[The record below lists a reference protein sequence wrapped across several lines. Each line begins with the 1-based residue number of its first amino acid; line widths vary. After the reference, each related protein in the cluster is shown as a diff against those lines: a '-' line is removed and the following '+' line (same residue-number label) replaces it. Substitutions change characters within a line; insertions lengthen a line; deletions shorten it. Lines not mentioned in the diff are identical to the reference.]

1 MANFAA
7 TVHSLFHALA
17 TPLTVL
23 MSAGDILRGRVSGT
37 IEQPIH
43 LVDDLSHQF
52 GQEVVELRASLGE
65 SIDLHSS
72 AKAAEQIQRL
82 AADWRC
88 YEVHLSELIDEIEQA
103 GVQIEEPLLDK
114 ILHQNLPNG
123 LSELRQVLSRL
134 EAIQPEDL
142 TRS

>member
-1 MANFAA
+1 MANLAA
-7 TVHSLFHALA
+7 KVHSLLHALA

-23 MSAGDILRGRVSGT
+23 MSTGDILRSRVSGT
-37 IEQPIH
+37 IEQPVH

-52 GQEVVELRASLGE
+52 GREVVELRASLGE

-72 AKAAEQIQRL
+72 AKAAEQIRRL
-82 AADWRC
+82 AANWRR
-88 YEVHLSELIDEIEQA
+88 YEARLSELIDEIEHA
-103 GVQIEEPLLDK
+103 GVELQEPLLDR

-134 EAIQPEDL
+134 EVVQPEDFTL
-142 TRS
+142 S

>member
-7 TVHSLFHALA
+7 TVHSLLHALA

-23 MSAGDILRGRVSGT
+23 MSAGDILRSRVPGT
-37 IEQPIH
+37 IEQPVH

-52 GQEVVELRASLGE
+52 GREVVELRASLGE

-72 AKAAEQIQRL
+72 AKAAEQIRQL
-82 AADWRC
+82 AADWRR

-103 GVQIEEPLLDK
+103 GIQMQEPLLDR
-114 ILHQNLPNG
+114 ILHQNLPGG
-123 LSELRQVLSRL
+123 LSELRQVLLRL
-134 EAIQPEDL
+134 EAIQPKDL
-142 TRS
+142 TPS